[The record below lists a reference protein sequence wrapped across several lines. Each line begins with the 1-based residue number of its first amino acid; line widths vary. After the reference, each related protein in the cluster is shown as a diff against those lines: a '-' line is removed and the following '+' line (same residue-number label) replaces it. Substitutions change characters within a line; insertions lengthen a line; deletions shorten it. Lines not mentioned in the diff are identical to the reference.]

1 MISVHWIPTH
11 RSADDRERFAR
22 WKPPF
27 VKIVCIDEKPPYL
40 EDVPQSALIVIR
52 NHPMSELY
60 GARGLAAGPSTKL
73 NAVEPSTPSTKL
85 NAVEPSTAYVAY
97 FASIQD
103 ARYCWRGQCTDRP
116 GFAQASTAGA
126 PATSSAS
133 DSPEVIGAAHAAT
146 CDRMA
151 AYAET
156 KGVSRQRLLFE
167 GLNEPQLWAAE
178 PPALTARYYHSFLTR
193 LHTYGLH
200 GVVGNLGVGWPGN
213 GGVAEAPPQWSF
225 FNPVIAAMQPGD
237 YLGLHEY
244 WALDGPR
251 QNWRWWAGRFAQCPY
266 KVPILVTECG
276 IDTGVTGAFYGGWS
290 DLPGTVDQKA
300 ARYCDEL
307 WDYAGLCAADPRVRG
322 IFPFTYDIGGKEWE
336 KFDIRGDP
344 FVEAFFHKLAVAGMP
359 KPLLP
364 DPPPTPPP
372 TPAATLAQLRDE
384 AWKHLNIPY
393 NPEAALARFARNSQ
407 LGNPLTPEFDLGPYR
422 AQGFAARIV
431 YCTAGDWANC
441 KTLEW

>member
-1 MISVHWIPTH
+1 MIAVHWIPTH
-11 RSADDRERFAR
+11 RSANDRERFAR

-40 EDVPQSALIVIR
+40 EDVPQSARIVIR

-60 GARGLAAGPSTKL
+60 GPRGLAGPQLPASSFQ
-73 NAVEPSTPSTKL
+73 E
-85 NAVEPSTAYVAY
+85 Y
-97 FASIQD
+97 FAQANSASTD
-103 ARYCWRGQCTDRP
+103 HRYTWRGQCTDRA
-116 GFAQASTAGA
+116 GFSAH
-126 PATSSAS
+126 PATASAS
-133 DSPEVIGAAHAAT
+133 DSPEVIGAAHAAA

-151 AYAET
+151 AYCVGRGIPRA
-156 KGVSRQRLLFE
+156 RLLFE
-167 GLNEPQLWAAE
+167 GLNEPQLWAGE
-178 PPALTARYYHSFLTR
+178 PPALTARYYHSFITR
-193 LHTYGLH
+193 LHAYDLH
-200 GVVGNLGVGWPGN
+200 GVVGNFGVGWPGN

-225 FNPVIAAMQPGD
+225 FNPVISAMTDGD

-244 WALDGPR
+244 WALEGPR
-251 QNWRWWAGRFAQCPY
+251 QNWRWWAGRFTQCPY

-276 IDTGVTGAFYGGWS
+276 IDTGVTGNFYGGWS

-307 WDYAGLCAADPRVRG
+307 WDYATLCSADPRIRA

-336 KFDIRGDP
+336 KFDIRANP
-344 FVEAFFHKLAVAGMP
+344 FMEAFFHKLAVAGMP
-359 KPLLP
+359 QPLP
-364 DPPPTPPP
+364 PTPPGPPPTPS
-372 TPAATLAQLRDE
+372 ANLAQLRDE

-393 NPEAALARFARNSQ
+393 NPEAALARFARASQ

-422 AQGFAARIV
+422 AQGFAGRIV
-431 YCTAGDWANC
+431 YCTAGDWSNC